1 MQKILWL
8 ILSLILIAQAREN
21 PFETAESSKNVGKAT
36 QIEEKREDFVSTTVT
51 LPSTARILKSTTVT
65 FQNLDGSISEEV
77 VAIDQNIDWHQ
88 PLILSAQKAVREET
102 PVPISKPLAIKNSTE
117 AKSTQTVSRPK
128 EATVVAN
135 QLKFNDTLSL
145 SVQGK
150 EVSIFTRDTKVRDF
164 LIADPYK
171 IVVDFKKTSAFSTQ
185 TLMINQAPFI
195 SATLGDHEGFY
206 RVAILLDGQYRYD
219 ILPFNGGYIIKLK

>member
-1 MQKILWL
+1 MM
-8 ILSLILIAQAREN
+8 IAEAREN
-21 PFETAESSKNVGKAT
+21 PFETADSAKKVGKAT
-36 QIEEKREDFVSTTVT
+36 QIDEKREDFVSTTVT

-88 PLILSAQKAVREET
+88 PLVLSVQKAVREET
-102 PVPISKPLAIKNSTE
+102 PVPIQKSALAEAIRASSGVQKENPPSAPAPKTDSTPP
-117 AKSTQTVSRPK
+117 R
-128 EATVVAN
+128 N

-145 SVQGK
+145 SVQGN
-150 EVSIFTRDTKVRDF
+150 EISIFTKDAKVRDF

-171 IVVDFKKTSAFSTQ
+171 VVVDFKKTTSFATQ
-185 TLMINQAPFI
+185 TLNINQAPFV
-195 SATLGDHEGFY
+195 SAVLGDHEGFY
-206 RVAILLDGQYRYD
+206 RIAILLDGHYRYD